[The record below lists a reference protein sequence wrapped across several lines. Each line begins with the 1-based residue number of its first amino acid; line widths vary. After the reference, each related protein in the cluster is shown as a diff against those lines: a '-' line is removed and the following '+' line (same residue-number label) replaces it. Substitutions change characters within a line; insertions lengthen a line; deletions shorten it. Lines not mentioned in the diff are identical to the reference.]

1 MSHPLASVCRRII
14 HNLMSLANK
23 EEREH
28 VAVPKPR
35 GVLPFHATV
44 EHDPELHI
52 QFDFAGTRRDADVS
66 ILPDG
71 STHPFTK
78 PCWWSH
84 MHPIYL
90 DSTAR
95 AHSASSKSM
104 SDDERKRRAKDLKHQ
119 SNAARP
125 STKSGRKAGREHA
138 IAGIVV
144 GHTVQ
149 DIVRAL
155 RPFGSKQ
162 ALLNLLAKL
171 ARQADAAIG
180 TCQGGDVGLLNMG
193 LLSMTQDGAQARTAR
208 RPGGS
213 EASRFYERYGV
224 AYDQK
229 TDGISRHRVAGPTLT
244 IILTY
249 EWLLAAAT
257 ATEPVAGT
265 PTVKELENFLLYET
279 NRVALWMEKNIRSI
293 YGDKS
298 ALRFQPSLQAGLQQW
313 TDAEV
318 RALRRVNHAVFNVP
332 SGQTA
337 QVNLRVAKMAAWPM
351 NETLDAE
358 EQPRLLRFVGNET
371 YCVGLKLR
379 GYKPPY
385 EPPCSYEVH
394 VQFVVLEKG
403 VTYPKGSSLRI
414 ASSTTKGDLCLKLKE
429 KLEEDNSNN
438 RWYHHPPPQLHSFYV
453 GEREID
459 GTLGDV
465 VSWEQAIDD
474 ETPIPIVCKRD
485 YAYARF
491 VEEKFPEWDPS
502 AAVAPTEAAAPSPVV
517 AAAAAAARVVL
528 AAKLLDIQSVLEIQ
542 SVQPPAADLKPAEDL
557 KVARCLYAGMLA
569 LVTSD
574 KDSFEFTSAMLCPD
588 GVAPMFAT
596 QRLQNITADLERRR
610 SSGANAPPTGK
621 PTNRKAKRNEL
632 VVLCSI
638 PEHRIVLADC
648 LLDAYTAFTTETAEA
663 KAARATFKPAIP
675 RSNGQKGAASAT
687 DA

>member
-180 TCQGGDVGLLNMG
+180 TCQGGDVGLLNIG
-193 LLSMTQDGAQARTAR
+193 LLSMTQDGAQARMAR
-208 RPGGS
+208 KPDPS
-213 EASRFYERYGV
+213 VFYESYGV
-224 AYDQK
+224 KYDQK

-265 PTVKELENFLLYET
+265 PTVEELIVFLYREPAI
-279 NRVALWMEKNIRSI
+279 VADLLERM
-293 YGDKS
+293 S
-298 ALRFQPSLQAGLQQW
+298 AGGATKWEATGGAIGGAYNPDLQGAFSTW
-313 TDAEV
+313 RDAEV
-318 RALRRVNHAVFNVP
+318 RALRRVHRAVFTAV
-332 SGQTA
+332 GQTA
-337 QVNLRVAKMAAWPM
+337 QVQLRVAKMAAWPM

-371 YCVGLKLR
+371 YSVGLKLR
-379 GYKPPY
+379 GYMPPY

-394 VQFVVLEKG
+394 VQFVQLVDG
-403 VTYPKGSSLRI
+403 VTDPKGSSLRI

-429 KLEEDNSNN
+429 KLEEHYSNYP
-438 RWYHHPPPQLHSFYV
+438 WYHHPPPQLHSFYI
-453 GEREID
+453 GDHEID

-474 ETPIPIVCKRD
+474 EAPIPIVYDRD
-485 YAYARF
+485 NVYVRF

-502 AAVAPTEAAAPSPVV
+502 AAVAPTKAAAPSPVV

-528 AAKLLDIQSVLEIQ
+528 AAKLLELQ

-588 GVAPMFAT
+588 GVARMFAT
-596 QRLQNITADLERRR
+596 QRLQNITADLKRRR

-621 PTNRKAKRNEL
+621 PTNRKAERNEL
-632 VVLCSI
+632 VVLCST

>member
-1 MSHPLASVCRRII
+1 VSRPPASVCRRIVDD
-14 HNLMSLANK
+14 LMSLANAK
-23 EEREH
+23 EREH
-28 VAVPKPR
+28 IAVPKPR
-35 GVLPFHATV
+35 GVLAVHAAV
-44 EHDPELHI
+44 RRGHGLERFPELHI
-52 QFDFAGTRRDADVS
+52 DFDFAGTRREENAS
-66 ILPDG
+66 TLLDG
-71 STHPFTK
+71 STHTRTH
-78 PCWWSH
+78 PCWWSG
-84 MHPIYL
+84 MHAMLL

-95 AHSASSKSM
+95 AHSACSKSM
-104 SDDERKRRAKDLKHQ
+104 SDDERKRRAEELKRQ
-119 SNAARP
+119 SNAARA
-125 STKSGRKAGREHA
+125 STKSERRAGVHA
-138 IAGIVV
+138 VAGIVV

-193 LLSMTQDGAQARTAR
+193 LLSMTQDGAQARMAR
-208 RPGGS
+208 RTDPF
-213 EASRFYERYGV
+213 FYESYGV
-224 AYDQK
+224 KYDQK

-244 IILTY
+244 IILTC

-257 ATEPVAGT
+257 AAEPVAGT
-265 PTVKELENFLLYET
+265 PTVEELGNFLLYET
-279 NRVALWMEKNIRSI
+279 NTMALWMEKKIRSI
-293 YGDKS
+293 YDDKS
-298 ALRFQPSLQAGLQQW
+298 GLRFQPSLQAGLQQW

-318 RALRRVNHAVFNVP
+318 RALRRVNRAVFNVP
-332 SGQTA
+332 PGQTA
-337 QVNLRVAKMAAWPM
+337 QVKLRVAKMAAWPM

-358 EQPRLLRFVGNET
+358 EQPRLLRFVGDET
-371 YCVGLKLR
+371 YSVGLKLR

-429 KLEEDNSNN
+429 KLEEHNSNYP
-438 RWYHHPPPQLHSFYV
+438 WYHHPPPQLHSFYI

-474 ETPIPIVCKRD
+474 EAPIPIVYKRD
-485 YAYARF
+485 YAYVRF
-491 VEEKFPEWDPS
+491 VEEMFPEWDPS

-528 AAKLLDIQSVLEIQ
+528 AAKLLEIQ

-632 VVLCSI
+632 VVLCST

-663 KAARATFKPAIP
+663 KAACATFKPAIP
-675 RSNGQKGAASAT
+675 RSNGQKVAASAT

>member
-1 MSHPLASVCRRII
+1 
-14 HNLMSLANK
+14 MSLANAK
-23 EEREH
+23 EREH
-28 VAVPKPR
+28 IAVPKPR
-35 GVLPFHATV
+35 GVLAVHAAV
-44 EHDPELHI
+44 RRGHGLERFPELHI
-52 QFDFAGTRRDADVS
+52 DFDFAGTRREENAS
-66 ILPDG
+66 TLLDG
-71 STHPFTK
+71 STHTPTQ
-78 PCWWSH
+78 PCWWSG
-84 MHPIYL
+84 MHAMLL

-95 AHSASSKSM
+95 AHSACSKSM
-104 SDDERKRRAKDLKHQ
+104 SDDERKRRAEELKRQ
-119 SNAARP
+119 SNAARA
-125 STKSGRKAGREHA
+125 STKSERRAGVHA
-138 IAGIVV
+138 VAGIVV

-265 PTVKELENFLLYET
+265 PTVEELIVFLYREPAI
-279 NRVALWMEKNIRSI
+279 VADLLERMSTGGKTKMEAWKSI
-293 YGDKS
+293 FGHGIVDCAYNPD
-298 ALRFQPSLQAGLQQW
+298 LQGAFSTW
-313 TDAEV
+313 RDAEV
-318 RALRRVNHAVFNVP
+318 RALRRVHRAVFDAV
-332 SGQTA
+332 GQTA
-337 QVNLRVAKMAAWPM
+337 QVKLRVAKMAAWPM

-385 EPPCSYEVH
+385 EPPCSYEVY
-394 VQFVVLEKG
+394 VQFVQLVDG

-414 ASSTTKGDLCLKLKE
+414 ASSTTKGELCLKLKE
-429 KLEEDNSNN
+429 KLEEH
-438 RWYHHPPPQLHSFYV
+438 WYSLYDIKPLHLWNKLHSFYV
-453 GEREID
+453 GEHEID

-474 ETPIPIVCKRD
+474 EAPIPIVYKRD
-485 YAYARF
+485 YAYVRF
-491 VEEKFPEWDPS
+491 VEEMFPEWDPS

-528 AAKLLDIQSVLEIQ
+528 AAKLLEIQ

-574 KDSFEFTSAMLCPD
+574 KDSFEFASAMLCPD

-632 VVLCSI
+632 VVLCST

-663 KAARATFKPAIP
+663 KAACATFKPAIP
-675 RSNGQKGAASAT
+675 RPNGQKVAASAT